1 MLAIIYFVSV
11 RSAKKQVIASMLIF
25 ALCCGIGYSDSFAF
39 KTKSELL
46 KNRCN
51 EQSQQI
57 FKAQGLNILE
67 PLTVIRT
74 KPHNTVFIFF

>member
-11 RSAKKQVIASMLIF
+11 RSAKKQVIASVLIF
-25 ALCCGIGYSDSFAF
+25 ALCCGIGYSDSFTF
-39 KTKSELL
+39 KTKSESF

-74 KPHNTVFIFF
+74 KSHNTVFIIF

>member
-11 RSAKKQVIASMLIF
+11 RSAKKQVIASVLIF

-39 KTKSELL
+39 KTKSE
-46 KNRCN
+46 
-51 EQSQQI
+51 SQQI

>member
-11 RSAKKQVIASMLIF
+11 RSAKKQVIASVLIF

-39 KTKSELL
+39 KTKSESL

-74 KPHNTVFIFF
+74 KPHNNVFIIF